1 MEPFINNI
9 EQAISNVDTTVG
21 DVLQDKY
28 FFIISVVLILLLGS
42 LNSTI
47 VNKQIFYLYDN
58 SLTRLV
64 IMGLIY
70 YVSTKNVS
78 LAVLMLASLLI
89 SMNTYNKYKFN
100 LLLMTMMD
108 NDQYYTMNLRNMKIN
123 FRRLVKVV
131 SDMKRAERRRE
142 NRRRSIILK
151 KLDTLKRQKVKKL
164 FDSLKIIYKSLAGK
178 NKVPS
183 KLTKLA
189 IKAKKITKALKK
201 KTPKIIKSIAQKI
214 KNVAKS
220 QGKAT
225 PKVVKQLSST
235 VDVKDVFIPNTLLK
249 KLLKEKKISTND
261 AAKLKELTPQT
272 TLKLLR
278 EREIKRIPQ
287 IKIVSP
293 KIGVNDVLIP
303 AETIKKLLADKQ
315 INKNEA
321 YKLRRITP
329 KSILKLLKEREII
342 RLGNVKEVSSKL
354 TKNVLDRIRKI
365 YSPKMV
371 DESKGST
378 PVSRGSTPVSRGSTP
393 VSMGSTPVSRGSTPA
408 SKVSISISKTPS
420 VSSKSSKSKLSIS
433 PSVSITPSVS
443 VSSSSETLTK

>member
-9 EQAISNVDTTVG
+9 EQAVSNVDTTVG

-89 SMNTYNKYKFN
+89 SMNTYNKFKFN

-108 NDQYYTMNLRNMKIN
+108 NDKYYTMNLRSMKIN

-131 SDMKRAERRRE
+131 SDMKRAERIRAQRRA
-142 NRRRSIILK
+142 RRRSISLK
-151 KLDTLKRQKVKKL
+151 KLDTLKRQKVKKI

-189 IKAKKITKALKK
+189 LKGKKITKALKK
-201 KTPKIIKSIAQKI
+201 KTPKIIKLIAQKI

-235 VDVKDVFIPNTLLK
+235 VGVKDVFVPNTLLK

-303 AETIKKLLADKQ
+303 AETVKKLLADKQ

-329 KSILKLLKEREII
+329 KSVLKLLKEREII

-365 YSPKMV
+365 YTPKMV
-371 DESKGST
+371 DESKSSTPSSKVSTPVSKVST
-378 PVSRGSTPVSRGSTP
+378 PVSRVSTPVSRVSTP
-393 VSMGSTPVSRGSTPA
+393 
-408 SKVSISISKTPS
+408 VSISISKTPS
-420 VSSKSSKSKLSIS
+420 VSSKSKLSIS

-443 VSSSSETLTK
+443 ASSSSRTLTK